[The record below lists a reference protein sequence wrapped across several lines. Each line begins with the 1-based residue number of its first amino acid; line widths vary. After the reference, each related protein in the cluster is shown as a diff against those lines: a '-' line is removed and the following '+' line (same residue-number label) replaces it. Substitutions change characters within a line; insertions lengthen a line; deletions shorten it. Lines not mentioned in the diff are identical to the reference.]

1 MAGTARAWGET
12 VEQAYLREMR
22 VADLDQVLAI
32 ERLSFLTP
40 WSPNAFLTELT
51 ENAYAD
57 YVVAVVPQSGAGG
70 SASRPVDHPT
80 GEQVVGYGGMW
91 IVLDESHV
99 TNIAVHPDFRGK
111 KIGEL
116 ILGGMMTRAVWRGAR
131 RMTLEVRKSNLVAQK
146 LYVKLGFEPKG
157 IRKDYYTDT
166 KEDAIIMWK
175 DRLF

>member
-1 MAGTARAWGET
+1 M
-12 VEQAYLREMR
+12 EQVYLREMR

-32 ERLSFLTP
+32 ERLSFVTP

-57 YVVAVVPQSGAGG
+57 YIVAVVAWPGVGRAVGQGALGTQALGPQA
-70 SASRPVDHPT
+70 A

-99 TNIAVHPDFRGK
+99 TNVAVHPDFRGK
-111 KIGEL
+111 KVGEL
-116 ILGGMMTRAVWRGAR
+116 ILKGLMARSVWRGAK
-131 RMTLEVRKSNLVAQK
+131 RMTLEVRKSNLVAQN
-146 LYVKLGFEPKG
+146 LYVKCGFEPRG
-157 IRKDYYTDT
+157 IRKNYYTDT